1 MRLTRNHVAYAV
13 LGLAS
18 LTITI
23 SCSQSGEPLERTGD
37 EIIVAGQ
44 LFHTGTP
51 VVLWLD
57 PGGYDAYRARR
68 HFEPDE
74 YLPSQPAD
82 PGNPNRYNQRFMVS
96 DELKAKVE
104 REGWTLANLK
114 EQVDQFVYHYD
125 ACGTSARCFKVLQDL
140 RGLSVH
146 FMLDLDGTLYQTL
159 DLKER
164 AWHASQANCRSVGVE
179 IANIGAYPEQK
190 RATLD
195 EWYAHDEL
203 GPYVR
208 FPDSLPEEE
217 VRLRTPGFV
226 ARPSR
231 KELITGRINGR
242 DLYQYDYTDEQYAAL
257 IKLTAALAR
266 IFPKMTLDA
275 PRNPDG
281 HVRMDVFSDEEL
293 DAYHGFMG
301 HQHVTKAKV
310 DPGPAFDWERVIQ
323 GARRELGW

>member
-1 MRLTRNHVAYAV
+1 MRPTRNQIVYTV
-13 LGLAS
+13 LGLSTVTTA
-18 LTITI
+18 I
-23 SCSQSGEPLERTGD
+23 SCSQTGEPLERTGD

-74 YLPSQPAD
+74 YMPAHPAD
-82 PGNPNRYNQRFMVS
+82 PGNPNRYNQRSPVS
-96 DELKAKVE
+96 DELEAKVE
-104 REGWTLANLK
+104 QEGWALDNLR
-114 EQVDQFVYHYD
+114 QQIDQFVYHYD

-164 AWHASQANCRSVGVE
+164 AWHAGQANGRCVGVE
-179 IANIGAYPEQK
+179 IANIGAYRQEK
-190 RATLD
+190 KSTLD
-195 EWYAHDEL
+195 EWYARDEQ
-203 GPYVR
+203 GPYVV
-208 FPDSLPEEE
+208 FPDSLPPEETW
-217 VRLRTPGFV
+217 LRTPGFV

-231 KELITGRINGR
+231 KELISGRINGS
-242 DLYQYDYTDEQYAAL
+242 DLFQYDYTDEQYAAL

-266 IFPKMTLDA
+266 IFPKLTLDA

-281 HVRMDVFSDEEL
+281 TIRMDVFSAEEL
-293 DAYHGFMG
+293 EAYHGFMG

-310 DPGPAFDWERVIQ
+310 DPGPAFNWERIIR